1 MSLQILEGATFTRW
15 MPKHPELDPWG
26 IGFDPIFS
34 NSRRENVRKTWGCKF
49 EPLPYPPPRCS
60 RVKLFAWNKCQRWW
74 LILFSSIW
82 YFVRIKKHVWSK
94 QNTINMIFVKQVT
107 FQDSGLDLDSGL
119 WQIRGLGLDSDSRA
133 KYSDLDSDSG
143 CRKIWGL
150 GLDSDSGG

>member
-1 MSLQILEGATFTRW
+1 MR
-15 MPKHPELDPWG
+15 MD
-26 IGFDPIFS
+26 
-34 NSRRENVRKTWGCKF
+34 RENIRKTLEVQIWT
-49 EPLPYPPPRCS
+49 PSPRCS

-150 GLDSDSGG
+150 GLDSDSGVNDSDLTRTRLIRTRLHHCLGDYLSDVRDFL